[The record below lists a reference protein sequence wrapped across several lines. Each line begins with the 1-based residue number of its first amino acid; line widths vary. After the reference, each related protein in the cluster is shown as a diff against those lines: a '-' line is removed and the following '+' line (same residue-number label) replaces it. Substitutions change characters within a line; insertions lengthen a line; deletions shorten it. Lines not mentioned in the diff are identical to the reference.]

1 MYCFSNF
8 VHTCSI
14 MFIHCASIGMF
25 SQPSPLHRIPPRSW
39 WNASSCSQGSRHPNS
54 PGESHGSRRPGP
66 GPAPHPRRH
75 PATEGAAAGHTTQA
89 TGGAHPGA
97 QGRNAHQARTNTYP
111 KRSNDQKGTD
121 THQKRAKCEER
132 SYTYQAWAHVHRA
145 FAELLLCDAVWRVF
159 HGLSRSFRCGVRFSH
174 ERSPGH
180 WDVSQHL
187 PEGIPAGKLLPGMN
201 QHRQGTGS
209 SSAAGMGQSN
219 ALLSQDFMLRIAM
232 VWLLEIVPL
241 SSALDEEN
249 CSFFL
254 WSRPT
259 YPGHSSWWF

>member
-39 WNASSCSQGSRHPNS
+39 WNASSRSQGSRHPNS

-145 FAELLLCDAVWRVF
+145 FAELFLCDAVWRVF
-159 HGLSRSFRCGVRFSH
+159 QDLSGVGADF
-174 ERSPGH
+174 P
-180 WDVSQHL
+180 
-187 PEGIPAGKLLPGMN
+187 K
-201 QHRQGTGS
+201 
-209 SSAAGMGQSN
+209 SAAQDIETWANTYQKG
-219 ALLSQDFMLRIAM
+219 SQQGSYSQAWINTVKAQGAAAQPGWDRATRYFHRISC
-232 VWLLEIVPL
+232 WGLQWF
-241 SSALDEEN
+241 D
-249 CSFFL
+249 CS
-254 WSRPT
+254 R
-259 YPGHSSWWF
+259 